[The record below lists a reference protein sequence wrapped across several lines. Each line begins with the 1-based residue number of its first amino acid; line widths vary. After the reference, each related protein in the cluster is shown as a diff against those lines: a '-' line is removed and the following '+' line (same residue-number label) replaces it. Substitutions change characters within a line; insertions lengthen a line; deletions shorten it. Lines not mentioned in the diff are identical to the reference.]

1 MRKALGLAVAILA
14 AWPGL
19 IAAAGRAAAQP
30 TLEFVA
36 PVRPP
41 YIVDKDGVGTGPAI
55 ELAQRLAASMG
66 VTPRVQLLPF
76 RRALQQLDNGGT
88 VYAALLRT
96 PAREERY
103 TWIGEVYADSIV
115 FISLKPQ
122 APVKDFAAARHQ
134 AAVGLLSGSILQ
146 NMLDANGVQ
155 NIDFAS
161 TENDNARKLRAGRIP
176 VWFALKAVGLATWR
190 EEGFDPADLQFSP
203 ALAQHSFWIAA
214 SKNIPPDMVAAIRKA
229 YRDLRQSG
237 DYDRIIEPLRLLAP
251 PA

>member
-1 MRKALGLAVAILA
+1 MRQAQAVLLAITTLFGVFSA
-14 AWPGL
+14 A
-19 IAAAGRAAAQP
+19 RETMAQP

-41 YIVDKDGVGTGPAI
+41 YIVDKDGVGSGPAV
-55 ELAQRLAASMG
+55 ELAQRLAASIG
-66 VTPRVQLLPF
+66 VTPRIQLLPF

-96 PAREERY
+96 PAREDRY

-115 FISLKPQ
+115 FISLKQRP
-122 APVKDFAAARHQ
+122 AVSDFAAAR
-134 AAVGLLSGSILQ
+134 ALPAVGLLSGSILQ
-146 NMLDANGVQ
+146 NMLDANGMQ
-155 NIDFAS
+155 NIDVAS

-176 VWFALKAVGLATWR
+176 AWFALKAVGMATWR
-190 EEGFDPADLQFSP
+190 EEGFDPAELQFSP

-229 YRDLRQSG
+229 YQDLRRSG